1 MAHRPHR
8 RDVAACC
15 RAMHPDAAPRDA
27 ALRARSRRT
36 RNGPFGRLRRGE
48 RVVADARGPD
58 AGLGRRSGTRA
69 GSHAGV
75 GCRGLGG
82 WPGSDV
88 VGCPGCGAFGGAG
101 VAVAADGRGVA
112 RVGEVAVLPES
123 AALSG
128 ATAVGAPLPAALAI
142 ALSRAWSRDW
152 SAALP
157 PSVPGAAA
165 VALAAA
171 RSGPFSGPL
180 AGPVRG
186 RFGATERFTQPAGD
200 GRLYCRRCGFDEFA
214 LFTQSGE
221 HFLAGNTEFLGQLVY
236 AGLTCHYISCL

>member
-1 MAHRPHR
+1 MPQDATLRGAEPADAEWAVRP
-8 RDVAACC
+8 
-15 RAMHPDAAPRDA
+15 AAPRRTGCCR
-27 ALRARSRRT
+27 RAGSGRR
-36 RNGPFGRLRRGE
+36 
-48 RVVADARGPD
+48 
-58 AGLGRRSGTRA
+58 LGRRSGTRA

-75 GCRGLGG
+75 GCRELGG
-82 WPGSDV
+82 WPGGGV
-88 VGCPGCGAFGGAG
+88 AGCPGCGAFGGAG

-112 RVGEVAVLPES
+112 RVGEVAVWPES

-157 PSVPGAAA
+157 PSAPGTATG
-165 VALAAA
+165 ALAAA
-171 RSGPFSGPL
+171 RSGPSPGPWR
-180 AGPVRG
+180 APCRG
-186 RFGATERFTQPAGD
+186 RFGATERFAQPTGD
-200 GRLYCRRCGFDEFA
+200 GRLYCRRCGLDEFA